1 MPDRGDCLSRPL
13 AVSLP
18 CMTEVQITTIDEDQ
32 LDTVLALD
40 VEFAGEMI
48 FSKPLMIKGKV
59 SGIVRSESDLYIDE
73 KAIVEADILANVVSV
88 KGSVKGNISAREKVE
103 LFACASVDGDVTAPQ
118 ITMETGCRF
127 NGACRMIAPQ
137 VDGKA

>member
-1 MPDRGDCLSRPL
+1 
-13 AVSLP
+13 
-18 CMTEVQITTIDEDQ
+18 MTEVQITTIDEEQ
-32 LDTVLALD
+32 LDTVLAVD

-48 FSKPLMIKGKV
+48 FTKPLMIKGKV
-59 SGIVRSESDLYIDE
+59 SGIVRSDSDLYIDE
-73 KAIVEADILANVVSV
+73 KAVVEADIVANVVSV

-127 NGACRMIAPQ
+127 NGACRMVAPKI
-137 VDGKA
+137 DGEV

>member
-1 MPDRGDCLSRPL
+1 
-13 AVSLP
+13 
-18 CMTEVQITTIDEDQ
+18 MTEVQINTIDEEQ
-32 LDTVLALD
+32 LDTVLAVD
-40 VEFAGEMI
+40 VEFAGEMV
-48 FSKPLMIKGKV
+48 FTKPLMIKGKV

-73 KAIVEADILANVVSV
+73 KAVVEADIVANVVSV

-127 NGACRMIAPQ
+127 NGACRMEAPKI
-137 VDGKA
+137 DAGS

>member
-1 MPDRGDCLSRPL
+1 
-13 AVSLP
+13 
-18 CMTEVQITTIDEDQ
+18 MTEVQITSIDEDQ

-48 FSKPLMIKGKV
+48 FAKPLMIKGRV

-73 KAIVEADILANVVSV
+73 NAVVEADITAKVVSV
-88 KGSVKGNISAREKVE
+88 KGSVVGNISAREKVE
-103 LFACASVDGDVTAPQ
+103 LFACASVDGDVVAPQ

-127 NGACRMIAPQ
+127 NGACRMEAPKI
-137 VDGKA
+137 DAGA

>member
-1 MPDRGDCLSRPL
+1 
-13 AVSLP
+13 
-18 CMTEVQITTIDEDQ
+18 MTEVQITAIDEEQ

-40 VEFAGEMI
+40 VEFSGEM
-48 FSKPLMIKGKV
+48 FFAKPLMIKGRV

-73 KAIVEADILANVVSV
+73 MAVVEADIVANIVSV
-88 KGSVKGNISAREKVE
+88 KGRVKGNISAREKVE

-127 NGACRMIAPQ
+127 NGACRMISPKI
-137 VDGKA
+137 DGEE

>member
-1 MPDRGDCLSRPL
+1 
-13 AVSLP
+13 
-18 CMTEVQITTIDEDQ
+18 MTEVQITTVDEDQ

-59 SGIVRSESDLYIDE
+59 SGIVRCDSDLYIDE
-73 KAIVEADILANVVSV
+73 KAVVEADIVANVVSV

-103 LFACASVDGDVTAPQ
+103 LFACASVDGDVVAPQ
-118 ITMETGCRF
+118 ITMEPGCRF
-127 NGACRMIAPQ
+127 NGVCRMEAPKI
-137 VDGKA
+137 DADA